1 MDSNF
6 SFFIIVCLMGV
17 TFYYYTK
24 FKDYEDRYRL
34 SEREFYH
41 LNKHIDKL
49 SYENANYKVRI
60 KDLQKYKN
68 DVSKTFKIL
77 DNELVHINNH
87 VEKNSQMNRQ
97 YQNEQISLL
106 TPDILTNLIENM
118 NQDFSIF
125 NNEYINNPN
134 NSTSN
139 TNENEEKNNTDE
151 DVKTDENKID
161 ENNTVVVTENNATV
175 TENNSTIPENNTAIT
190 ENNTVVTENN
200 ILRSMSF
207 PNLPSVYQRLMLPR
221 INEPVAPTIDAIIIN
236 KS

>member
-125 NNEYINNPN
+125 NNEYINNSN

-151 DVKTDENKID
+151 DVNTDENKID
-161 ENNTVVVTENNATV
+161 ENNATITENTA
-175 TENNSTIPENNTAIT
+175 IPENNTAI
-190 ENNTVVTENN
+190 TENN